1 MAGIYLHVPF
11 CKKACHYCNFHFS
24 TTLNR
29 KGEMVAAL
37 LSELD
42 LRRDY
47 LSGAPLR
54 SVYLGGGTPSLL
66 ETKELVALFEKIA
79 ALHTVLPEAE
89 ITIEAN
95 PDDLDENT
103 LREWREHTPINRIS
117 IGVQSFFDDE
127 LAWMNRSHNA
137 EQSIR
142 SIENARKLGFDN
154 LTIDL
159 IYGTPISGDERWEA
173 NLEQAKALDLPHLS
187 CYSLTVEER
196 TALAHFVRTGR
207 APAVDEEAA
216 ARQFEILMDFAEAEG
231 YEHYEISNFARPGRR
246 AVHNSAYWQNLPYLG
261 IGPSAHSFDGVR
273 RQYNIAHNA
282 RYIAAI
288 GEGRL
293 PAETESLND
302 AQRYNET
309 VLTALR
315 LTEGLDIRALPPSRA
330 AYFAAQIAPWL
341 NSGHV
346 REQKG
351 RYALTRSGKL
361 LADRIATD
369 VFAADA

>member
-173 NLEQAKALDLPHLS
+173 NLEQVKALDLPHLS

-261 IGPSAHSFDGVR
+261 IGPSAHSFDGGV

-282 RYIAAI
+282 RYIAAV

-315 LTEGLDIRALPPSRA
+315 LIEGLDIRALPPSRA

-341 NSGHV
+341 ASGHV
-346 REQKG
+346 REQGG